1 MIFRTASGWGGV
13 GVGAY
18 RYHGYCQGILGNLGA
33 LCIFQPFCYP
43 ISACIFISNRK
54 SNLLRLLA
62 DFNET
67 LITRDRA
74 IFFLLIQCFYLERN
88 NSAKEATV
96 LGLAEFLFKR
106 EMKNDIFRN
115 NQLF

>member
-1 MIFRTASGWGGV
+1 MIFRTASGWGG
-13 GVGAY
+13 GGAY
-18 RYHGYCQGILGNLGA
+18 RYHGHRQGILGNLGA
-33 LCIFQPFCYP
+33 LCIFQPFRYP

-74 IFFLLIQCFYLERN
+74 IFFFFLLIQCFYLERN

-96 LGLAEFLFKR
+96 LGLAIFLFEG

>member
-1 MIFRTASGWGGV
+1 MSGIFIRAVMIFRTASGWVGG
-13 GVGAY
+13 GAY
-18 RYHGYCQGILGNLGA
+18 RYHGHRQGILGNLGA
-33 LCIFQPFCYP
+33 LCIFQPFRYP

-74 IFFLLIQCFYLERN
+74 IFFFFFINSMLL
-88 NSAKEATV
+88 
-96 LGLAEFLFKR
+96 LGK
-106 EMKNDIFRN
+106 K
-115 NQLF
+115 